1 MEQQLIQ
8 EKMVNFFKEVSK
20 TEKVLKV
27 NLLFIRDF
35 FQIKH

>member
-1 MEQQLIQ
+1 
-8 EKMVNFFKEVSK
+8 MVNFFKEVSK